1 MRRKLERVYQFM
13 VRLEGIE
20 PPIWRRIQ
28 VPETYDFWELHVAI
42 QDAMGWADC
51 HLHEFLI
58 TNPVTGKQEE
68 IGIPDEDG
76 ELEIIPGWRRKIAS
90 YFSQVNSLAR
100 YVYDF
105 GDDWVHTL
113 ELEEILPRD
122 GQVVYPVCVAGERS
136 CPPEDCGGVE
146 GYKDFLEI
154 IMDPSHEQYE
164 EMNVWAGGDF
174 DPERFDPSRVVF
186 EDPQERWKI
195 AFEEE

>member
-1 MRRKLERVYQFM
+1 MKRKFERVYQFV

-42 QDAMGWADC
+42 QDAMGWADY

-58 TNPVTGKQEE
+58 RNPVTGKQEE

-76 ELEIIPGWRRKIAS
+76 EMEIIPGWRRKIAS
-90 YFSQVNSLAR
+90 YFSEANSLAR

-113 ELEEILPRD
+113 ELERILPRD
-122 GQVVYPVCVAGERS
+122 KHVVYPVCVAGERS
-136 CPPEDCGGVE
+136 CPPEDCGGVG

-154 IMDPSHEQYE
+154 IMDSSHEQYE

-186 EDPQERWKI
+186 DDPQKRWKI
-195 AFEEE
+195 AFEEA